1 MNLVKMFA
9 VASKKHL
16 LTLSVLTLCMI
27 LVCAGN
33 AQDSQAGSETV
44 KKPET
49 VAVLPWIYLK
59 GTNGAKKTAREFLDT
74 VLTKSDFEVI
84 PEARVA
90 VAWKDM
96 NLSLG
101 EDRKELPTPKELLS
115 LGEKLGVDWVITGKA
130 EWHTRSIWVGLGPKT
145 KSDCTVDVIVVD
157 VRKREIALDAR
168 KVKMDST
175 AKEDTLKAVGTVLLT
190 PLFTIVSGGPKTPHE
205 QRAVQLAIAKAIQP
219 WLAER
224 PQSRKIA
231 PDKRKID

>member
-1 MNLVKMFA
+1 M
-9 VASKKHL
+9 
-16 LTLSVLTLCMI
+16 
-27 LVCAGN
+27 
-33 AQDSQAGSETV
+33 
-44 KKPET
+44 
-49 VAVLPWIYLK
+49 
-59 GTNGAKKTAREFLDT
+59 
-74 VLTKSDFEVI
+74 I

-90 VAWKDM
+90 VVWEDM
-96 NLSLG
+96 NLSLD
-101 EDRKELPTPKELLS
+101 EDWNELPTPKELLS

-130 EWHTRSIWVGLGPKT
+130 EWHTHSIWVGLGPQT

-190 PLFTIVSGGPKTPHE
+190 PLFTVVSGGPKTPHK

-224 PQSRKIA
+224 PQSPKIDS
-231 PDKRKID
+231 DKRKID